1 MRCYSCNS
9 DNTKDAKF
17 CSTCGTKL
25 APTID
30 SSKKK
35 FESNYTKNPTSKP
48 EPKKQVI
55 VEEPESPYQA
65 PKAPVKDVKPAY
77 IPTYL
82 VQSILVTIFCCMP
95 FGIAAIV
102 FAAQVESKRANGDI
116 EGALSSSSKAKT
128 FCWVAFLLGLL
139 VVVFQFLSIFLT
151 ATSSTSA
158 HISY

>member
-9 DNTKDAKF
+9 DNSREAKF

-25 APTID
+25 TPTID

-35 FESNYTKNPTSKP
+35 FESNYTKNPNAKP
-48 EPKKQVI
+48 APKKQVK
-55 VEEPESPYQA
+55 VEPVSPYQA
-65 PKAPVKDVKPAY
+65 PTVSVKDVTPTN

-139 VVVFQFLSIFLT
+139 VVVFQFLMVFGT
-151 ATSSTSA
+151 ATTSSNV
-158 HISY
+158 HMSY